1 MKDFLSKIHIWFLRH
16 FTRANRDMLGY
27 FSVYLAKYMLN
38 EQDLRSLCYLADWK
52 HSIEYG
58 RKISLTK
65 YQFLGES
72 IYEDYFDFAPYLGNK
87 KSFKKIDQLG
97 CFSEDAFYIVSSPKK
112 FNLKRFTKTEKEV
125 LNFVIDLFIKEHTGS
140 SPREARKKI
149 RHLILSTYPATVSN
163 KGSEIDLPKLARE
176 YNKIK
181 HLL

>member
-1 MKDFLSKIHIWFLRH
+1 MKDLLSKIHVWFLRN

-27 FSVYLAKYMLN
+27 FNVYLAKYMLN

-58 RKISLTK
+58 STISLTK

-72 IYEDYFDFAPYLGNK
+72 IYSDYFDFMGYLGNEK
-87 KSFKKIDQLG
+87 TFKKIDQRG
-97 CFSEDAFYIVSSPKK
+97 YFSEDTFYIASNPKK
-112 FNLKRFTKTEKEV
+112 FNFKRFNKTEKEA
-125 LNFVIDLFIKEHTGS
+125 LDFVIDLFIREYVGNN
-140 SPREARKKI
+140 PREVRKKI
-149 RHLILSTYPATVSN
+149 RCLILSTYPSTVSN
-163 KGSEIDLPKLARE
+163 KGSKLDLPKLARE